1 MIAIATHVKRLTC
14 VAIAIM
20 VGGMRRKYRTH
31 LGPKFSEGARL
42 LWVAL
47 GNTPRGEFESALGW
61 APGMLSNLLYGERGA
76 GRRTATLLLER
87 HGIPLDAWDR
97 PPSVEFVPPALREAE
112 EGVGAA

>member
-1 MIAIATHVKRLTC
+1 MAQVLRLTC
-14 VAIAIM
+14 IAIAIM

-31 LGPKFSEGARL
+31 FGPKFSEGARL

-97 PPSVEFVPPALREAE
+97 PPSVEFVPPALREDDEAE